1 MSVAEIFAVTGKPV
15 AHSLSPEIF
24 KLLFREAG
32 RDAVYTRLAA
42 ESAREA
48 LATAREIGI
57 RGLNVTSPFKEE
69 MAALVDGK
77 HEHAA
82 RIGAVNC
89 VRLANP
95 GAARG
100 KPDKTKTKLTIAAK
114 KPGAFEERTEAGS
127 GGGGAITGY
136 NTDFIGI
143 IGTLESLGRST
154 AGRAALV
161 LGTGGAARAAAY
173 GLIRAGAARVIL
185 AGRSPEKTEA
195 AARSLGCDWAR
206 LADAGKILRDVD
218 ICVSCLPFPASQA
231 LRAPLRRGDMAV
243 AAPDA
248 GPPNGTL
255 IIDAHYASAA
265 GGAKAA
271 AAPHGADSGN
281 HNPSAAIRWLFH
293 QAIPS
298 YEIFTGLKVHGNT
311 VSKIWGEF
319 SGKQNP
325 SRQMAG
331 RHIALVGFMGAGK
344 TTTGRELA
352 RLTGREFVDTD
363 EMIEGITG
371 MSIPEIFARRG
382 ESAFRSLESSVIGKL
397 TPAGGRGK
405 VIAVGGGAVLDAAN
419 RERLAENCRVV
430 WLWAP
435 VLTALS
441 RIDVAT
447 RPVLDPGGPLGSA
460 ERTLAARLPLY
471 ASVSD
476 LIVSSAGG
484 SPLDVARRIKDEMGQ
499 AL

>member
-42 ESAREA
+42 DSAPEA

-69 MAALVDGK
+69 MAALVDVK

-89 VRLANP
+89 VRLASP

-100 KPDKTKTKLTIAAK
+100 KPDKARTKVTKAAK
-114 KPGAFEERTEAGS
+114 KQGALGDRTGAES
-127 GGGGAITGY
+127 GGGAEITGY

-143 IGTLESLGRST
+143 IGTLKSLGKST

-185 AGRSPEKTEA
+185 AGRSLKKAEA
-195 AARSLGCDWAR
+195 AARGLGCDWAR

-218 ICVSCLPFPASQA
+218 ICVSCLPFPASQV
-231 LRAPLRRGDMAV
+231 LRAPLPGGGLAV
-243 AAPDA
+243 AAPYA
-248 GPPNGTL
+248 GPPNGTIL
-255 IIDAHYASAA
+255 IDAHYASAP
-265 GGAKAA
+265 GGAMATT
-271 AAPHGADSGN
+271 APDGADSGN
-281 HNPSAAIRWLFH
+281 HHPSAAIRWLFH
-293 QAIPS
+293 QAVPS
-298 YEIFTGLKVHGNT
+298 FEIFTGLKVPGNT
-311 VSKIWGEF
+311 ISKIWGEF
-319 SGKQNP
+319 SGTRNP
-325 SRQMAG
+325 SRQKAG

-352 RLTGREFVDTD
+352 RLAGREFVDTD
-363 EMIEGITG
+363 EMIEVNAG

-382 ESAFRSLESSVIGKL
+382 ESAFRSLERSAIGKL
-397 TPAGGRGK
+397 APAGGRGK
-405 VIAVGGGAVLDAAN
+405 VIAVGGGAVLDEAN
-419 RERLAENCRVV
+419 RRLLAEDCRVV
-430 WLWAP
+430 WLWTPA
-435 VLTALS
+435 LTALS

-471 ASVSD
+471 AAVSD

-484 SPLDVARRIKDEMGQ
+484 SPLDIARRIKDEMGQ